1 MRSVGLRLAANT
13 TYTNEYRKGALVA
26 SAPER
31 MIDLEG
37 TMNLHELVLM
47 IFTYVSGIVA
57 TIHVFR
63 KLLGFM
69 KTTRVR
75 FLHRERAEILA
86 FTTSPPYGQ
95 GKITVWLAYL
105 VLTCFLGGLVGID
118 TGGINVITHV
128 FCFSAGVITGR
139 IMDFAEIMKDPE
151 AALAEID
158 KTLG

>member
-1 MRSVGLRLAANT
+1 MRFVRFVGLRLAANT

-75 FLHRERAEILA
+75 FLHRARAEILA
-86 FTTSPPYGQ
+86 FTTSPP
-95 GKITVWLAYL
+95 
-105 VLTCFLGGLVGID
+105 
-118 TGGINVITHV
+118 
-128 FCFSAGVITGR
+128 
-139 IMDFAEIMKDPE
+139 
-151 AALAEID
+151 
-158 KTLG
+158 